1 MVLLAPTSA
10 EAGFTTVITT
20 LPSTGRITPTE
31 KAERSV
37 QHLLPARAPCYMCC
51 KDHRMQQQETHR
63 ARHDAAGRL
72 RLRPIG
78 GGLQLREGAVDRREA
93 RPRRHQLRQQLAVAH
108 RHHVCEKAQP
118 EMLSVLQLEKNWL
131 CDS

>member
-1 MVLLAPTSA
+1 M
-10 EAGFTTVITT
+10 
-20 LPSTGRITPTE
+20 
-31 KAERSV
+31 